1 MPDALREQQFRLAAH
16 LRDPDANPP
25 PPGIEDRRL
34 EIYRELFFNN
44 IEGLLA
50 GNFPVIRR
58 TLGEQR
64 WRELARG
71 FYAHHRSHTPLFA
84 EIGREFIRYLQER
97 AQAATDDPPWLAEMA
112 HYEWVELGLQIND
125 EEIPAHEAI
134 SGPGSSPGQALL
146 AGVPVLSPTAW
157 ALAYT
162 WPVQRIGPDYQP
174 TTAPETPT
182 LVLVRRDR
190 QYEIRFAEISPLVY
204 RLIEILRGGE
214 LSGRQALEQLAREAG
229 AADLGSDPAQVLSA
243 FIEQGAAMLQRMHD
257 ESTILGTAP

>member
-1 MPDALREQQFRLAAH
+1 MPETLREQQFRLAAH
-16 LRDPDANPP
+16 LRDPDVNPP

-34 EIYRELFFNN
+34 AIYRELFFNN

-50 GNFPVIRR
+50 GNFPVIRK

-71 FYAHHRSHTPLFA
+71 FYAQHRSHTPLFA
-84 EIGREFIRYLQER
+84 EIGREFIRFLQER
-97 AQAATDDPPWLAEMA
+97 AQAGADDPAWLAEMA

-125 EEIPAHEAI
+125 DEIPAH
-134 SGPGSSPGQALL
+134 QADGDLL
-146 AGVPVLSPTAW
+146 LGVPVLSPTAW

-162 WPVQRIGPDYQP
+162 WPVPHIGPGYQP
-174 TTAPETPT
+174 TAAPETPT

-214 LSGRQALEQLAREAG
+214 LTGREVLEQLAQEAG
-229 AADLGSDPAQVLSA
+229 VADPGSDPGQALPA
-243 FIEQGAAMLQRMHD
+243 FVEQGAAMLQRMH
-257 ESTILGTAP
+257 EEGTVLGTRL